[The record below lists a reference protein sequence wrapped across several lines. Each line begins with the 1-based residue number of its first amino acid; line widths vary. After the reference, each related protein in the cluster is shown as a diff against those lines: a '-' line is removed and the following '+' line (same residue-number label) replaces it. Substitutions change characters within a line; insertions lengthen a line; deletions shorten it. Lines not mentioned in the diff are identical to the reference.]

1 MKIRRFIISGA
12 SSGIGKAITE
22 TLLAEGHDVVGL
34 ARDWRKFTPDSQAF
48 TPVSLDFSDLDQL
61 PEQLVQL
68 QTSLARDEIPVS
80 GLICCAGQGIFKSLE
95 EFSYRQIRSL
105 MDLNFTSQAFLIRAF
120 LPTLKKNTSS
130 DIILMSS
137 IAGLRGDRKGT
148 IYSASKFA
156 LRGFA
161 QALRDECGRAGVK
174 VTVVNPGMV
183 DTPFFDA
190 LNFKPG
196 EEANQHIKPADI
208 AQQIAAVLSLRPG
221 CSVDEL
227 TISALTKVIE
237 FKK

>member
-80 GLICCAGQGIFKSLE
+80 GLICCAGQGLFKSLE

-120 LPTLKKNTSS
+120 LKH
-130 DIILMSS
+130 
-137 IAGLRGDRKGT
+137 
-148 IYSASKFA
+148 F
-156 LRGFA
+156 
-161 QALRDECGRAGVK
+161 
-174 VTVVNPGMV
+174 
-183 DTPFFDA
+183 
-190 LNFKPG
+190 
-196 EEANQHIKPADI
+196 
-208 AQQIAAVLSLRPG
+208 
-221 CSVDEL
+221 
-227 TISALTKVIE
+227 
-237 FKK
+237 